1 MASTFKE
8 MSNFTNITTPE
19 GIVHQTKRVPV
30 LGIVCPLL
38 TVIPIFI
45 GLGVSFWRYHKRRKA
60 LVYRK
65 GVMSP
70 QERPRIK
77 APSAAMKWEV
87 EFTDLLQYVRHKK
100 ENEETKPETK
110 NPVAKKYETTESP
123 IKTITESKDN
133 KPEVRV
139 AHGKYWATPRRKSA
153 DFELMPVISKHNIKY
168 NTKQDDDRTKRKL
181 IENAV

>member
-1 MASTFKE
+1 
-8 MSNFTNITTPE
+8 MSNFTNITTHE
-19 GIVHQTKRVPV
+19 GISHQTKRVPV

-65 GVMSP
+65 GIMSP
-70 QERPRIK
+70 QDRPRIK

-87 EFTDLLQYVRHKK
+87 EFTDLLKYVRNKK
-100 ENEETKPETK
+100 ENNEHDEEKKPDTK
-110 NPVAKKYETTESP
+110 NTVAKKYETTDSP

-133 KPEVRV
+133 KAEVRV

-181 IENAV
+181 IDNAV